1 MVTTVYVADLA
12 ADLARVKDPVCGMM
26 VTPGVAK
33 GGGAEHAGEEYWF
46 CNPKCNAKFVAEP
59 EKFLAGGPQPMITE
73 APPGTMWVCPMCPEV
88 REISPV
94 PCPTCGMALEPEA
107 MTVDAPA
114 SPELRTMTIRLAVC
128 AALAVPLVVIAMA
141 MLHLPWVEASLATVI
156 VGYGGL
162 PLFARG
168 LRWGRPN
175 MFTLIAIGVTAA
187 YAFSVYGLLRG
198 GPLYFEAAGAI
209 VTLTLL
215 GQVLEL
221 RARAATSG
229 ALRALLSLAPTT
241 VRRIMP
247 DGRDLDVDI
256 ATVKAGH
263 RLRVR
268 PGERIP
274 TDGIVREG
282 TSAVDESMITG
293 EPMPAVKG
301 VGDRVTGGTLNT
313 NGALIVGATRVG
325 GDTLLAQIVKLV
337 GEAQRSRAPIQQ
349 LADRIAAVFTP
360 TVIAIS
366 IVTAI
371 TWFALG
377 SPDRALVNGIA
388 VLIIACPCALGLAT
402 PMSIMV
408 ATGRGAQLG
417 VLVRSAEALQRLAVA
432 DTLLVDKTGTLTV
445 GKPTLVGDVPDDA
458 LALAAA
464 LERASEHPIATAI
477 VAAATARGLTIP
489 KAKDVVAEPG
499 LGVRGTIDGRT
510 VRLGSAR
517 YVSPQLSPSGD
528 GVRPLQ
534 EPLTHVYL
542 VDGDSPPVA
551 FTIADTIKATS
562 AAALTSLRAD
572 GFHII
577 MLTGDT
583 AAGAAPVAQELGI
596 TDVRAG
602 LLPAEKLAVVEELQR
617 AGRIVAMAGD
627 GINDAPAL
635 ARADV
640 GIAMGTGTDVAIHS
654 AAITL
659 VTGDLQA
666 LLRARR
672 LARATIT
679 NIRQNLAFAFL
690 YNSIGIPL
698 AALWTL
704 SPMFASAAMSLSS
717 VSVIANALRLRR
729 AG

>member
-1 MVTTVYVADLA
+1 VTDLA
-12 ADLARVKDPVCGMM
+12 KVKDPVCGMM

-33 GGGAEHAGEEYWF
+33 GGGAEHAGEEFWF

-59 EKFLAGGPQPMITE
+59 EKFLAGHIEPMVVS

-88 REISPV
+88 REVSPV

-107 MTVDAPA
+107 ITADAPA
-114 SPELRTMTIRLAVC
+114 SPELRTMTLRLAIC
-128 AALAVPLVVIAMA
+128 AALTVPLVIIAMG
-141 MLHLPWVEASLATVI
+141 MLGLPWIEAALATII

-187 YAFSVYGLLRG
+187 FAFSAVGLLRG

-229 ALRALLSLAPTT
+229 AIRALLSLAPTT

-247 DGRDLDVDI
+247 DGRELDVDLG
-256 ATVKAGH
+256 AVKPGH

-274 TDGIVREG
+274 TDGLVREG
-282 TSAVDESMITG
+282 SSSIDESMITG
-293 EPMPAVKG
+293 EPMPVAKTI
-301 VGDRVTGGTLNT
+301 GDRVTGGTLNT
-313 NGALIVGATRVG
+313 TGALIIGATRVG

-349 LADRIAAVFTP
+349 LADRIAAIFTP
-360 TVIAIS
+360 TVIAIA
-366 IVTAI
+366 IATAI

-377 SPDRALVNGIA
+377 SPDRALVNAVA

-432 DTLLVDKTGTLTV
+432 DTLLVDKTGTLTI

-464 LERASEHPIATAI
+464 LERASEHPIAIAI
-477 VAAATARGLTIP
+477 TTAATARGLKLP
-489 KAKDVVAEPG
+489 KVTDIVAEPG

-510 VRLGSAR
+510 VKLGSAR
-517 YVSPQLSPSGD
+517 YANLADAAPH
-528 GVRPLQ
+528 
-534 EPLTHVYL
+534 TVYL
-542 VDGDSPPVA
+542 VDGDSSPVA
-551 FTIADTIKATS
+551 FTIADAVKPTS
-562 AAALTSLRAD
+562 AAALTALRAE
-572 GFHII
+572 GFSII

-583 AAGAAPVAQELGI
+583 AAGAAPIARELGI

-627 GINDAPAL
+627 GINDAPGL

-659 VTGDLQA
+659 VSGDINA

-672 LARATIT
+672 LARATIS

-704 SPMFASAAMSLSS
+704 DPMFASAAMSLSS

-729 AG
+729 AA

>member
-1 MVTTVYVADLA
+1 VVTTVYVADLA
-12 ADLARVKDPVCGMM
+12 ADLAKVRDPVCGMM

-59 EKFLAGGPQPMITE
+59 EKFLAGHVEPMVTA
-73 APPGTMWVCPMCPEV
+73 APPGTMWVCPMCPEI
-88 REISPV
+88 REPTPV
-94 PCPTCGMALEPEA
+94 PCTSCGMALEPEA
-107 MTVDAPA
+107 MTADAGP

-128 AALAVPLVVIAMA
+128 AVLAGPLVVIAMA
-141 MLHLPWVEASLATVI
+141 MLHLPWVEAALATII

-162 PLFARG
+162 PLFTRG

-187 YAFSVYGLLRG
+187 YAFSIVGLLRG

-229 ALRALLSLAPTT
+229 AIRALLSLAPTT

-247 DGRDLDVDI
+247 DGRELDVDI
-256 ATVKAGH
+256 AAVKPGH

-282 TSAVDESMITG
+282 ASSVDESMITG
-293 EPMPAVKG
+293 EPMPVLKG

-325 GDTLLAQIVKLV
+325 GETLLAQIVKLV

-360 TVIAIS
+360 TVIAIA
-366 IVTAI
+366 IITAI

-377 SPDRALVNGIA
+377 SSDRALVNGVA

-458 LALAAA
+458 LAIAAS
-464 LERASEHPIATAI
+464 LERASEHPIASAI
-477 VAAATARGLTIP
+477 VAAATARGLKLP
-489 KAKDVVAEPG
+489 KITDIVAEPG
-499 LGVRGTIDGRT
+499 LGVRGTLEGRI

-517 YVSPQLSPSGD
+517 YASISDPAPH
-528 GVRPLQ
+528 
-534 EPLTHVYL
+534 TVYL
-542 VDGDSPPVA
+542 VDGDTRPVA
-551 FTIADTIKATS
+551 FTIADTIKSTS
-562 AAALTSLRAD
+562 AAALASLRAE

-659 VTGDLQA
+659 VSGDLQG

-672 LARATIT
+672 LAHATIA

-729 AG
+729 SA